1 MNSNLNH
8 HDVLSIITAV
18 SVIWI
23 VGAGFWQSVLIGAI
37 CAFLATTFS
46 VREVLDEQEKSTK
59 STENTPE

>member
-18 SVIWI
+18 AVIWI
-23 VGAGFWQSVLIGAI
+23 VGAGFWQSVLIGAV
-37 CAFLATTFS
+37 CAWISTILS
-46 VREVLDEQEKSTK
+46 VRESLEKQSESAK